1 MTIATFTTLGRQFST
16 YGRAYK
22 QASDD
27 DVQNLSKVYASA
39 EEAVKDIPSGSTLMV
54 GGFGLCGIPENLIGA
69 LKQRANDCKDL
80 TVVSN
85 NAGVDDF
92 GLGQLLRTKQV
103 CDLVVLGVCC
113 FSKVAF
119 VYWRAYTR
127 INATLVFI
135 FLSLFRSSA

>member
-69 LKQRANDCKDL
+69 LKLRANECKDL

-103 CDLVVLGVCC
+103 CDLVVFGVSLC
-113 FSKVAF
+113 FSKVAI
-119 VYWRAYTR
+119 VYWRANIRT
-127 INATLVFI
+127 NATLVF
-135 FLSLFRSSA
+135 FFPLLV